1 MRIATLPPLFALLS
15 TTRAY
20 LDRYSPFINPFANVD
35 SRPLI
40 VKRQS
45 CPYSYNSCSAF
56 GYSNACCPV
65 NTNCA
70 LDDAGHIACC
80 PFNAACTGTV
90 GAATGSVIST
100 SSGFVLGGSTTT
112 TSAAA
117 FITPSSGIAGGGS
130 TVPNAPFPFVYIP
143 SSYANRALCSSYWT
157 SCQIE
162 STSCF
167 SFLAGATGVTIAGP
181 GITSPGPSAAS
192 SVCSELSALA
202 CYNLD
207 SATTCDKFPPAAGV
221 TTTATAT
228 NPFVQTTVVGT
239 VAGAAGSRATGCPE
253 VLYALGVGAIVGAAG
268 VLL

>member
-1 MRIATLPPLFALLS
+1 MRIATLPPFLALLS
-15 TTRAY
+15 TARAY
-20 LDRYSPFINPFANVD
+20 LDGYSPFINPFANGN

-45 CPYSYNSCSAF
+45 CPYGYNSCSAF

-70 LDDAGHIACC
+70 LDDADQIACC

-90 GAATGSVIST
+90 GAATGSVTYT
-100 SSGFVLGGSTTT
+100 SSGFVLGGSMTT

-117 FITPSSGIAGGGS
+117 FITPSSGIVGGGS

-143 SSYANRALCSSYWT
+143 SSFANRDLCSSYWT

-167 SFLAGATGVTIAGP
+167 SSLAGATGVTIAGP
-181 GITSPGPSAAS
+181 GITSLGPAGAS
-192 SVCSELSALA
+192 SICSELSAAA
-202 CYNLD
+202 CYDLD
-207 SATTCDKFPPAAGV
+207 TPTICDHFPAATGV
-221 TTTATAT
+221 TTTATPT
-228 NPFVQTTVVGT
+228 NPFIQTTGA
-239 VAGAAGSRATGCPE
+239 AGAAGSRATGCPE
-253 VLYALGVGAIVGAAG
+253 MLYALGVGAVVGVAG

>member
-1 MRIATLPPLFALLS
+1 MRIATLPPLIALLS
-15 TTRAY
+15 TARAY
-20 LDRYSPFINPFANVD
+20 LDGYSPFINPFANVG

-45 CPYSYNSCSAF
+45 CPYGYNSCSTF

-100 SSGFVLGGSTTT
+100 SSGFVLGASTIT

-143 SSYANRALCSSYWT
+143 TSFANRDLCSSYWT

-167 SFLAGATGVTIAGP
+167 LALASATGVTIAGP
-181 GITSPGPSAAS
+181 GITSPGPAAAS
-192 SVCSELSALA
+192 SICSELSASA

-207 SATTCDKFPPAAGV
+207 SATTCNQFPSAAGA
-221 TTTATAT
+221 TITATTT
-228 NPFVQTTVVGT
+228 NPFIQTTA
-239 VAGAAGSRATGCPE
+239 AGAAGSRATGCPE
-253 VLYALGVGAIVGAAG
+253 MLYALGVGAVVGAAG

>member
-15 TTRAY
+15 TARAY
-20 LDRYSPFINPFANVD
+20 QDRYSPFINPFANAD

-45 CPYSYNSCSAF
+45 CPYSYNSCSTF

-100 SSGFVLGGSTTT
+100 SSGFVLGGPTTT

-157 SCQIE
+157 SCQSE

-221 TTTATAT
+221 TATATAT

>member
-1 MRIATLPPLFALLS
+1 MRIATLPPLLALLS
-15 TTRAY
+15 TARAY
-20 LDRYSPFINPFANVD
+20 LDEYSPFINPFANVD

-45 CPYSYNSCSAF
+45 CPYGYNSCSAF
-56 GYSNACCPV
+56 GYSDACCLV

-100 SSGFVLGGSTTT
+100 SSGYVLGAPTTT

-130 TVPNAPFPFVYIP
+130 TVPNAPFPFVYMP
-143 SSYANRALCSSYWT
+143 TSFADRALCSSYWT
-157 SCQIE
+157 SCQSE
-162 STSCF
+162 SVSCF
-167 SFLAGATGVTIAGP
+167 SSLAVMIAGP
-181 GITSPGPSAAS
+181 GVTTPGPAAAS
-192 SVCSELSALA
+192 SICSELSASA
-202 CYNLD
+202 CYGLD
-207 SATTCDKFPPAAGV
+207 SATTCDGFPAAAGV
-221 TTTATAT
+221 TTTATTT
-228 NPFVQTTVVGT
+228 NPFVQTTVAGT
-239 VAGAAGSRATGCPE
+239 ATGAATGAAGSRATGCRE
-253 VLYALGVGAIVGAAG
+253 MLYALGVGAVVGAAG

>member
-1 MRIATLPPLFALLS
+1 MRIATLPPLLALLS
-15 TTRAY
+15 TARAY
-20 LDRYSPFINPFANVD
+20 LDGYSPFINPFANAD

-45 CPYSYNSCSAF
+45 CPYGYNSCSAF

-90 GAATGSVIST
+90 GAATGSAIST
-100 SSGFVLGGSTTT
+100 SSGYVLGGSTTT

-143 SSYANRALCSSYWT
+143 TSFADRTLCSSYWT

-162 STSCF
+162 SASCF
-167 SFLAGATGVTIAGP
+167 QSLASAARVTVSGP
-181 GITSPGPSAAS
+181 GVTSPGSAAAS
-192 SVCSELSALA
+192 SICSELSALA

-207 SATTCDKFPPAAGV
+207 SATTCDRFPPAAGV
-221 TTTATAT
+221 TTTATTT
-228 NPFVQTTVVGT
+228 NPFVQTTVAGIT
-239 VAGAAGSRATGCPE
+239 AGAAGSRATGCRE
-253 VLYALGVGAIVGAAG
+253 MLYALGVGAVVGVAG

>member
-1 MRIATLPPLFALLS
+1 MRIATLLPLFALLS
-15 TTRAY
+15 TARAY
-20 LDRYSPFINPFANVD
+20 LDGYSPFINPLTNVD

-45 CPYSYNSCSAF
+45 CPSSYNSCSTF

-70 LDDAGHIACC
+70 LDAAGHIACC

-90 GAATGSVIST
+90 GAATGSVAST
-100 SSGFVLGGSTTT
+100 SPGYVLGASTTT

-117 FITPSSGIAGGGS
+117 FITPASGIAGGGS

-143 SSYANRALCSSYWT
+143 TSFANRALCSSYWT

-162 STSCF
+162 SASCF
-167 SFLAGATGVTIAGP
+167 SSLAGAAGVTIYGP
-181 GITSPGPSAAS
+181 GITSPGPAGAS
-192 SVCSELSALA
+192 SICSDLSAIA

-207 SATTCDKFPPAAGV
+207 SATTCDQFPSAVGA
-221 TTTATAT
+221 TTTATTT
-228 NPFVQTTVVGT
+228 NPFVQTTVAGT
-239 VAGAAGSRATGCPE
+239 VAGAGGSRSTGCPE
-253 VLYALGVGAIVGAAG
+253 MLYALGIGAVVGAAG

>member
-1 MRIATLPPLFALLS
+1 MRIATLPPLLALLS
-15 TTRAY
+15 TARAY
-20 LDRYSPFINPFANVD
+20 LDGYSPFINPFANVD

-45 CPYSYNSCSAF
+45 CPYGYNSCSAF
-56 GYSNACCPV
+56 GYRNACCPV

-100 SSGFVLGGSTTT
+100 SSGFVLGASTTT

-143 SSYANRALCSSYWT
+143 SSFANRDLCSLYWT

-162 STSCF
+162 SASCF
-167 SFLAGATGVTIAGP
+167 SSLAGVTGVTIAGP
-181 GITSPGPSAAS
+181 GVTSPGPTAAS
-192 SVCSELSALA
+192 SICSELSASA

-207 SATTCDKFPPAAGV
+207 SATTCDQFPPAAGI
-221 TTTATAT
+221 TTTPTTT
-228 NPFVQTTVVGT
+228 NPFVQTTVAGT
-239 VAGAAGSRATGCPE
+239 AAGAAGSRATGCPE
-253 VLYALGVGAIVGAAG
+253 MLYALGVGAVVGAAG